1 MSTTSACANPMC
13 SCDPCS
19 CDHCT
24 CGVARLGEL
33 ERRVMEILWESKDRE
48 MSVRD
53 VARGLPEYAY
63 TTVATVLDRLVNK
76 RMLTRRMHGRAILF
90 AVVGSEGA
98 HTAVL
103 MRKALKEDGDP
114 DAALSY
120 FVEGLSD
127 SETSALRR
135 ALDQAHPTTRP

>member
-1 MSTTSACANPMC
+1 MSAASGCANPMC
-13 SCDPCS
+13 SCDS
-19 CDHCT
+19 CGCDDCQ

-48 MSVRD
+48 LSVRE
-53 VARGLPEYAY
+53 VAGELPDYAY

-76 RMLTRRMHGRAILF
+76 RILTRRMDGRAIRF

-103 MRKALKEDGDP
+103 MRKALGEDSDP
-114 DAALSY
+114 DAALSC

-127 SETSALRR
+127 SEAAALRR
-135 ALDQAHPTTRP
+135 ALNRLQRKARA

>member
-1 MSTTSACANPMC
+1 MGSCANPMC
-13 SCDPCS
+13 SCDPCG
-19 CDHCT
+19 CADCR

-33 ERRVMEILWESKDRE
+33 ERRVMEILWASENRE

-53 VARGLPEYAY
+53 VAGELPDYAY

-76 RMLTRRMHGRAILF
+76 RMLTRRMLGRAIRF
-90 AVVGSEGA
+90 AVVGSKGA

-103 MRKALKEDGDP
+103 MREALAEDSDP
-114 DAALSY
+114 SGALSY

-127 SETSALRR
+127 SEASALRC
-135 ALDQAHPTTRP
+135 ALDRLQRAAPA